1 MFSNDSSKAL
11 QDFAHGL
18 VELELS
24 CVSAQD
30 FVENGFEF
38 FVDVNHQILRFFNS
52 LRKIGMGK
60 QPNHCGEG
68 DCLGSSD
75 IGVL

>member
-60 QPNHCGEG
+60 AA
-68 DCLGSSD
+68 
-75 IGVL
+75 